1 MNRDHETPLNTLNW
15 KKKKWQKLAKYDVR
29 PSLTNIDQTLLRKSN
44 HLVQTILTP
53 KKKIL

>member
-15 KKKKWQKLAKYDVR
+15 KKKWQKLAKYDVR